1 MQVHIMLCDATDMI
15 SYLVGKQV
23 SKMDQ
28 RGFDCKLGQ
37 NYPGVVRNRC
47 CASTVCTLSLGQ
59 IYSDR
64 TCVEYERYTPYA
76 LNLGEEC

>member
-47 CASTVCTLSLGQ
+47 CASTVCTSVWVRFIQ
-59 IYSDR
+59 I
-64 TCVEYERYTPYA
+64 ERV
-76 LNLGEEC
+76 LNMNAILHTH